1 MNPILF
7 LITKIRLVFAICR
20 KRAAKKTLNSAI
32 AISRAASS
40 GVNDYFN
47 RFLDISLKCERLA
60 VEYKRLKSLKT
71 EKPLLQVCLP
81 LGSIQTSSQSEVK
94 LTKLDIETA
103 LIRHKHGDWG
113 EQLTVSQWQRN
124 NNIASSGEG
133 ILRSCYAYHSGDR
146 ICVDT
151 CMPGGDTL
159 LHLEDE

>member
-7 LITKIRLVFAICR
+7 FIAKIRLIFAICR
-20 KRAAKKTLNSAI
+20 KRAARRTLQSAI
-32 AISRAASS
+32 SISQATS
-40 GVNDYFN
+40 GSVNDYFKH
-47 RFLDISLKCERLA
+47 FLDVSVECERLA
-60 VEYKRLKSLKT
+60 VEYKRLKSYKT
-71 EKPLLQVCLP
+71 DKPLLKLCLP
-81 LGSIQTSSQSEVK
+81 LGKVETSSKSEVV

-103 LIRHKHGDWG
+103 LTRHKHGDWG
-113 EQLTVSQWQRN
+113 ELTVSQWQRN

-133 ILRSCYAYHSGDR
+133 ILRSCYAYHSGER